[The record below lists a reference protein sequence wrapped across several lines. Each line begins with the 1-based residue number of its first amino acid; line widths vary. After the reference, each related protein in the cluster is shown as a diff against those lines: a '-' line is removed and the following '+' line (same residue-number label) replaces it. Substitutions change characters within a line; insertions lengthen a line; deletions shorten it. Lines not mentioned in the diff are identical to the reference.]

1 MNFSRLSTSVL
12 WLLPLTML
20 VVIAFVIWRRG
31 LVGRFPLFFSYTL
44 LLPARDAALYFLPRP
59 GDRYSSVYWWGEGVA
74 VLLSLGVVF
83 ELVGHFVRPYP
94 FLRFLLRVLSVAGV
108 IAGALALA
116 LLIWGKGPTG
126 ADLAFE
132 WIILQER
139 SARFLQVCLL
149 IVAIAMMSRLGLTWH
164 HYSLG
169 IATGFGVYSA
179 LDLTLLELRAHL
191 HVVTDAAFVL
201 LRPAAYNL
209 GVLIWAFYFLR
220 PQSGNPV
227 DRLPGSDLANWND
240 ALTEHVDKW
249 YRR

>member
-1 MNFSRLSTSVL
+1 MALAFDDAGCNRL
-12 WLLPLTML
+12 
-20 VVIAFVIWRRG
+20 VIWRRG

-191 HVVTDAAFVL
+191 HVVTDTAFVL